1 MEIKIGT
8 KFSKQI
14 TKNRVDVFIV
24 TDILTCFSEKE
35 QKEVKKIYLVKGVNT
50 LAQNEFEV
58 SKTTII
64 RGKL

>member
-8 KFSKQI
+8 KFSKPI
-14 TKNRVDVFIV
+14 AKNRTDIFIV
-24 TDILTCFSEKE
+24 TDILTCYSEKE
-35 QKEVKKIYLVKGVNT
+35 QKEVKKIYLAKGINT

-64 RGKL
+64 RWKL